1 MYHVKQSRLLAGI
14 QKAKLTWFLQ
24 TSKTRQATSPT
35 PTRDRRKRE
44 LNQCVRDLK
53 SSVDQ
58 FTSLVFN
65 AYDGV
70 WWAAPPFYPIVV
82 LVAVKD
88 VEQLWFNIAAP
99 QRK

>member
-44 LNQCVRDLK
+44 LNQCVIWIRAWI
-53 SSVDQ
+53 
-58 FTSLVFN
+58 SLRLSCSMHMMGF
-65 AYDGV
+65 D
-70 WWAAPPFYPIVV
+70 
-82 LVAVKD
+82 
-88 VEQLWFNIAAP
+88 EQRLLSTL
-99 QRK
+99 